1 MKADYNMYQIKY
13 FSFSIAATL
22 DGLTTQ
28 RVKTT
33 QSNKTATTT
42 TTGTTTP
49 TTGTTTTTPTT
60 TSKAPTKITLTT
72 TTTFVPTTS
81 STTTT
86 SSTSKIYLKKD
97 QENYKNHCRLLQ
109 GCTIKDGPKEISYSV
124 KLIIAVIGGLIFDL

>member
-42 TTGTTTP
+42 GTTTP
-49 TTGTTTTTPTT
+49 TTGTTTTTT
-60 TSKAPTKITLTT
+60 TSKAPTEITLTT

-86 SSTSKIYLKKD
+86 SSTSKIYLKKR
-97 QENYKNHCRLLQ
+97 QGELQNHCRLLQ
-109 GCTIKDGPKEISYSV
+109 GCAIKDGPKEA
-124 KLIIAVIGGLIFDL
+124 LIC

>member
-1 MKADYNMYQIKY
+1 MQEPPVTAFLKIIKMKADYYMYHIKY

-42 TTGTTTP
+42 TTGTTT
-49 TTGTTTTTPTT
+49 TGTKTTTTTTTT

-86 SSTSKIYLKKD
+86 SSTSKIYLKKR
-97 QENYKNHCRLLQ
+97 QGELQNHCRLLQ
-109 GCTIKDGPKEISYSV
+109 GCAIKDGPKEA
-124 KLIIAVIGGLIFDL
+124 LIC